1 MLLGFDGDLI
11 SEGFELFDGTGFC
24 FGGLPT
30 GVVVEVFL
38 SQRYK
43 IALY

>member
-1 MLLGFDGDLI
+1 MRQV
-11 SEGFELFDGTGFC
+11 TQ
-24 FGGLPT
+24 PT
-30 GVVVEVFL
+30 VAGNNIALSLTVAAVDEVFL